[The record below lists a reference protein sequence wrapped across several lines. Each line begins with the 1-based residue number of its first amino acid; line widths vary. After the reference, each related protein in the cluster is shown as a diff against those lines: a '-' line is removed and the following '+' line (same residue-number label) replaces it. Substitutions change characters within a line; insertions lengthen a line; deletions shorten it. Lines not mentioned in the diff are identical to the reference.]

1 MLNVLQSWLNQP
13 RLVIL
18 RGYFG
23 WWTGLHYHLS
33 SWWSL
38 TNDAKLRVDVFR
50 LSIAAVLPIEKH
62 HKSFEPTCGAVA

>member
-1 MLNVLQSWLNQP
+1 VLQSWLNQP
-13 RLVIL
+13 RLVM
-18 RGYFG
+18 RGYLVG
-23 WWTGLHYHLS
+23 GLHYHLS

-50 LSIAAVLPIEKH
+50 LSIATVLPIEKH